1 MLISIHTAKT
11 QVSEALPRTSFQ
23 ALQGDGMP
31 IGGLNFLSQP
41 ESLRAVRRKAQF
53 HLAGMTS
60 KN

>member
-31 IGGLNFLSQP
+31 IGGLNFCPNRRVFEQFDRKLS
-41 ESLRAVRRKAQF
+41 SI
-53 HLAGMTS
+53 
-60 KN
+60 